1 MRHKED
7 RDQKGITCTS
17 LLPSSSFKYFF
28 FISNKSQDDTSLA
41 RFHAPLVIIAC
52 LYFQRATLAFTLSL
66 SLTKFLPKPRREK
79 NREIRKKER
88 KKIFKKSLIQRI
100 YTKITNSSKFHPI
113 FLRFTHILPI

>member
-66 SLTKFLPKPRREK
+66 TKFLPKPRREK
-79 NREIRKKER
+79 NREIRKRER
-88 KKIFKKSLIQRI
+88 KKIFKK
-100 YTKITNSSKFHPI
+100 I
-113 FLRFTHILPI
+113 FNPEDLYENH